1 MAIIIGSLALLVSF
15 VALWLVSSS
24 MKKIEDI
31 GTTFL
36 KRVQIDQRKI
46 TDELN
51 AKIARLEQQNLSMA
65 KQLKHLTEKNEGDDH
80 SVE

>member
-1 MAIIIGSLALLVSF
+1 MAIIIGSLAF
-15 VALWLVSSS
+15 VVAFIALWLVSSS

-36 KRVQIDQRKI
+36 QRVQKDQRKI

-51 AKIARLEQQNLSMA
+51 AKIARLEQQNLGMA
-65 KQLKHLTEKNEGDDH
+65 KQLQKLTEGSQGAE
-80 SVE
+80 